1 MTRRGQIPANLYGFL
16 FNIRA
21 RMAAEF
27 MLIYHIVTPEIWEQF
42 KDENDYRAE
51 SLQTEG
57 FIHCS
62 YRNQLEDVLERYYK
76 NASRVI
82 ILHINPH
89 LLTSELIAEVSTNRE
104 IYPHVYGV
112 INKSSIVNVEERSL

>member
-1 MTRRGQIPANLYGFL
+1 MI
-16 FNIRA
+16 
-21 RMAAEF
+21 
-27 MLIYHIVTPEIWEQF
+27 IYHIVMPEVWEKF
-42 KDENDYRAE
+42 KDETEYEAE

-76 NASRVI
+76 NASRVL

-89 LLTSELIAEVSTNRE
+89 LLTSELIAEPSTNRE
-104 IYPHVYGV
+104 IYPHIYGK
-112 INKSSIVNVEERSL
+112 INRSSIVNVEERNL